1 MSDFAIVTDAAC
13 DMPLTVAEKLG
24 VTAVPLKVSL
34 AGKDFDCKLSSL
46 DIGSE
51 SFYDV
56 LRRGVVVKT
65 AAPSIDDYMRYFKKQ
80 LDRGKDVLY
89 IGFSTALSG
98 AFNVS
103 LIAAEELSQEYPERK
118 IICVD
123 SLCGSMGQ
131 SMLVYHCI
139 TRKKEGATIEQ
150 VRDYA
155 ESIKGNICHWFTPDD
170 LHFLKRGGRI
180 SAAAATV
187 GSVMNIKPVLKTDET
202 GKLKVVYKA
211 RGRKFAIAKMVEQF
225 GAHYSPDDS
234 GDTVFITHADCPE
247 DADLLARSIT
257 KNYDVGNIMISEI
270 GPALGAHCGPGTLA
284 LFYLGDER

>member
-1 MSDFAIVTDAAC
+1 MSTFSIVTDTAC
-13 DMPLTVAEKLG
+13 DMPLSVAEKLG
-24 VTAVPLKVSL
+24 ITAVPLKIMI
-34 AGKDFDCKLSSL
+34 AEQTFDCALSSL

-51 SFYDV
+51 SFYDI
-56 LRRGVVVKT
+56 LRRGVTVKT
-65 AAPSIDDYMRYFKKQ
+65 ASPSIDDYMRYFKKQ
-80 LDRGKDVLY
+80 LDKGKDVLY

-103 LIAAEELSQEYPERK
+103 LIAAEELREEYPERK

-131 SMLVYHCI
+131 SMLIYHCI
-139 TRKKEGATIEQ
+139 SRMDQGDAIEE

-155 ESIKGNICHWFTPDD
+155 ESIKHSICHWFTPSD

-180 SAAAATV
+180 SAAAAAV
-187 GSVMNIKPVLKTDET
+187 GSVMNIKPVLKTDYD

-211 RGRKFAIAKMVEQF
+211 RGRKLAIAKLVEQMNQN
-225 GAHYSPDDS
+225 YYPDGS
-234 GDTVFITHADCPE
+234 DTVFITHADCAE

-257 KNYDVGNIMISEI
+257 KNYGISNVVISEI
-270 GPALGAHCGPGTLA
+270 GPALGAHCGPDTLA
-284 LFYLGDER
+284 LFYRGEER